1 MRQWGVSVGLAAL
14 VAAGPAAG
22 QQPMLRV
29 TGADSGRLAAA
40 LAPRTVAAIRILGD
54 TPVIDGNLDDTV
66 WAAAPVATDFVEGG
80 PHPGVL
86 PSVRTEFR
94 VLFDDKAIYFGV
106 RALDQHPS
114 TMVAPYPRR
123 DDETRSDWIFVE
135 IDSRYDHRTGFGF
148 GLNPRGVQV
157 DATFDAFI
165 NYDYAWDGVWQG
177 AARVDSTGWSAE
189 YRIPFSQLA
198 YAARPGDSL
207 PFGLNVYRL
216 AMRLGE
222 SSNWSPRLP
231 IYADLQSHFNTIS
244 GLTAPESP
252 ERLEIVPYT
261 AVKGSFTPAEGNPL
275 IDPQQGDG
283 FAGAD
288 LRLRIGRGFS
298 ATAAIHPDF
307 GQVEADPSQI
317 NLTTFE
323 TYFTEQ
329 RPFFV
334 EGASQFAFDL
344 SLPFATRG
352 NSFTN
357 EQPFYSRRIG
367 GAPQG
372 AVPPD
377 AQYSDIA
384 TSTTLL
390 GAAKLSGRT
399 TNGWSAGAMAAV
411 TAGSEAQ
418 YIDALGGTQ
427 SAVVEP
433 ATLFDVVRLSR
444 ASHDGGSAIGLIGT
458 GVFRPGMDSAMA
470 DQRLSRAFTLGV
482 DGRHRFGAGDY
493 EVSGFL
499 AGSRIAG
506 SENAVTGILNG
517 PGHYFQRPDA
527 PYLHGDKPRTAIGGL
542 AAQARIAKIGGSWH
556 WAAIGHLVTPGFE
569 INDVGFQRNADWLL
583 AMGSFGYQRY
593 RPGHFIRRWAA
604 GADQIGAGWD
614 FAGERRAALASGYV
628 NASLRNYWSGSLSL
642 GHEFPALA
650 TDVLRGG
657 PALLLP
663 ASTSVSGSIAS
674 DSRKPFQLTVSGAA
688 SSEPGSGSHAW
699 DVAPGVTWRAT
710 DRLALALTPEFNHTI
725 YGWQYVATTPTLQ
738 GPGVHYVLGRLD
750 QSTASLTAR
759 ADFAF
764 SSRMTLQ
771 LYAQPFLSS
780 GHYTEFKEVVAPRAS
795 QPADR
800 IHPFAPDEIRY
811 NAGGNDY
818 AVDTD
823 GDGTADIIFA
833 NPDFS
838 QSSFN
843 LNLVW
848 RWEYRPG
855 SAIYLVWTQR
865 REVAGSEGSFNP
877 GEDLRTLFGGPAA
890 NVVLLKVSYRIGL

>member
-1 MRQWGVSVGLAAL
+1 
-14 VAAGPAAG
+14 
-22 QQPMLRV
+22 
-29 TGADSGRLAAA
+29 
-40 LAPRTVAAIRILGD
+40 
-54 TPVIDGNLDDTV
+54 
-66 WAAAPVATDFVEGG
+66 
-80 PHPGVL
+80 
-86 PSVRTEFR
+86 
-94 VLFDDKAIYFGV
+94 
-106 RALDQHPS
+106 
-114 TMVAPYPRR
+114 
-123 DDETRSDWIFVE
+123 
-135 IDSRYDHRTGFGF
+135 
-148 GLNPRGVQV
+148 VQV

-231 IYADLQSHFNTIS
+231 IYADLESHFNTIS

-583 AMGSFGYQRY
+583 AMGSFGYQAISSGAGRQELT
-593 RPGHFIRRWAA
+593 RSGRGGISPASGAPRWPAGTLTPRSGTTGAGHSAWGTSFRRWPPTYCGAVQPCCCPHRLLSRVQLPVTA
-604 GADQIGAGWD
+604 GNRSSSPSR
-614 FAGERRAALASGYV
+614 ERLPPNR
-628 NASLRNYWSGSLSL
+628 
-642 GHEFPALA
+642 
-650 TDVLRGG
+650 G
-657 PALLLP
+657 PAVTRGMSRP
-663 ASTSVSGSIAS
+663 ASPG
-674 DSRKPFQLTVSGAA
+674 
-688 SSEPGSGSHAW
+688 EP
-699 DVAPGVTWRAT
+699 
-710 DRLALALTPEFNHTI
+710 
-725 YGWQYVATTPTLQ
+725 PT
-738 GPGVHYVLGRLD
+738 G
-750 QSTASLTAR
+750 
-759 ADFAF
+759 
-764 SSRMTLQ
+764 
-771 LYAQPFLSS
+771 
-780 GHYTEFKEVVAPRAS
+780 
-795 QPADR
+795 
-800 IHPFAPDEIRY
+800 
-811 NAGGNDY
+811 
-818 AVDTD
+818 
-823 GDGTADIIFA
+823 
-833 NPDFS
+833 
-838 QSSFN
+838 
-843 LNLVW
+843 W
-848 RWEYRPG
+848 RWR
-855 SAIYLVWTQR
+855 
-865 REVAGSEGSFNP
+865 
-877 GEDLRTLFGGPAA
+877 
-890 NVVLLKVSYRIGL
+890 